1 MINSFG
7 VVESVEPF
15 HDRTVIY
22 ADDYINKLSGE
33 QIEYQCRRYLEV
45 GCKELEVNF
54 SKTEIINS
62 IGISILLGVIDTAS
76 DRGAKVVFS
85 DVNEDTVE
93 LFEMLGLTK
102 HVVIEEKRES
112 I

>member
-1 MINSFG
+1 MIAASGIIN
-7 VVESVEPF
+7 SVEPISE
-15 HDRTVIY
+15 RSVIF
-22 ADDYINKLSGE
+22 ADDYLNKLSGE
-33 QIEYQCRRYLEV
+33 QIEYECKRYLET

-76 DRGAKVVFS
+76 TTGARVVFK

-102 HVVIEEKRES
+102 HVVIE
-112 I
+112 